1 MHLYWS
7 PPEVLSLAA
16 EIGDVTMA
24 PMRATTSTLDGVAVP
39 MTPTSATRRWPPQ
52 TALYLAL
59 AAVYLIWGSTYL
71 AMRIAIETIPPLSM
85 GAARFTLA
93 GAIMLVAT
101 LATGGARPTA
111 RQWLAAIPIGALL
124 CVGGNGLVAIAETE
138 VSSGVAA
145 LVCATMPLWM
155 AVFAG
160 VAGERPSL
168 REGLGIAVGVAAVV
182 ILVGGAELAASPR
195 AALILVGSPL
205 AWALGSVLAKRL
217 PVPTGLA
224 APGTQMFT
232 GGVSLMIAAA
242 IRGES
247 LPTAPSAAS
256 IGAWVYL
263 LVLGSLV
270 GFTAYSWLLR
280 NARPAV
286 ATSYAFVNPVL
297 AVLLGVALAGEPL
310 TRATVLAAPLVVVAV
325 VLVIGGRRRAAAK

>member
-1 MHLYWS
+1 M
-7 PPEVLSLAA
+7 AA
-16 EIGDVTMA
+16 
-24 PMRATTSTLDGVAVP
+24 MRAMTSTMEPAAVTVP
-39 MTPTSATRRWPPQ
+39 LGPATTTRRASPQ
-52 TALYLAL
+52 TPLYLAL

-71 AMRIAIETIPPLSM
+71 AMRIAVETIPPLTM

-93 GAIMLVAT
+93 GAILLVAG
-101 LATGGARPTA
+101 LLTGSARPTA

-155 AVFAG
+155 AVFAAM
-160 VAGERPSL
+160 AGERPSR
-168 REGLGIAVGVAAVV
+168 REGLGIAIGLAAVV
-182 ILVGGAELAASPR
+182 LLVGGAELAASPR
-195 AALILVGSPL
+195 AAMILVGSPL

-224 APGTQMFT
+224 APGTQMLT
-232 GGVSLMIAAA
+232 GGVCLIIAALV
-242 IRGES
+242 RGES
-247 LPTAPSAAS
+247 VPTSPSAAS

-270 GFTAYSWLLR
+270 AFTAYSWLLR

-297 AVLLGVALAGEPL
+297 AVLLGVVLAGEAL

-325 VLVIGGRRRAAAK
+325 VLVIGGRTRVIAK